1 MSVYPKVRD
10 SVRTLVDFISEKT
23 CQNIVI
29 ASQDGRLSLTEN
41 ELNVISQLVSD
52 TILQSALQGW
62 SEIEALISDI
72 DNTIE
77 VSS

>member
-23 CQNIVI
+23 SQSVVT
-29 ASQDGRLSLTEN
+29 ASRDGHFSLTED
-41 ELNVISQLVSD
+41 ELNVLSQLISD

-62 SEIEALISDI
+62 SEIEAMITDI
-72 DNTIE
+72 DDTIKE
-77 VSS
+77 SS